1 MQAAAA
7 AMAISTPRSIPILG
21 AHELVG
27 QRAGFALFEPV
38 SFDLHAGQLL
48 WLEGDNG
55 VGKTT
60 LLRGLL
66 GLSLLK
72 FTGLNFQG
80 QPLPAAR
87 AQMQQQ
93 SRWLSHQST
102 LKSVLSVSQNWQFW
116 AALYHAGPI
125 DAAELASSL
134 GLDGLE
140 TQPIASL
147 SAGQKKRAQL
157 ALLRFG
163 NPALWLLDEPFA
175 NLDQSGIKLVEQL
188 ICQHLDLGGAALST
202 SHGVLGTG
210 SALASRASALKLRP
224 AILLPT
230 NELAND

>member
-1 MQAAAA
+1 
-7 AMAISTPRSIPILG
+7 MAISTPTSIPILG
-21 AHELVG
+21 AHELIG
-27 QRAGFALFEPV
+27 ARAGFALFEPV
-38 SFDLHAGQLL
+38 SFALHAGQLL

-66 GLSLLK
+66 GLSPLK

-87 AQMQQQ
+87 ALMQRQ

-102 LKSVLSVSQNWQFW
+102 LKSSLSVAQNWQFW
-116 AALYHAGPI
+116 AALYDAGPI
-125 DAAELASSL
+125 DSVGLASSL

-140 TQPIASL
+140 AQPVVSL

-157 ALLRFG
+157 ALLSFG

-175 NLDQSGIKLVEQL
+175 NLDQSGIKLVERL
-188 ICQHLDLGGAALST
+188 ICQHLDQGGAALST

-210 SALASRASALKLRP
+210 SALAARASALKLRP
-224 AILLPT
+224 AKLVQMD
-230 NELAND
+230 ELADG

>member
-1 MQAAAA
+1 MQGEAVTSA
-7 AMAISTPRSIPILG
+7 IPILG
-21 AHELVG
+21 ARKLVG
-27 QRAGFALFEPV
+27 ARSGFALFEPV
-38 SFDLHAGQLL
+38 SFDLYAGNLL

-66 GLSLLK
+66 GLSPLDFASLS
-72 FTGLNFQG
+72 FEG

-87 AQMQQQ
+87 ALMQRQ

-102 LKSVLSVSQNWQFW
+102 LKSVLSVAQNWQFW
-116 AALYHAGPI
+116 AMLYDDAPI
-125 DAAELASSL
+125 DSSELAQAM

-140 TQPIASL
+140 DQLVASL

-157 ALLRFG
+157 ALLQFG
-163 NPALWLLDEPFA
+163 KPALWLLDEPFA
-175 NLDQSGIKLVEQL
+175 NLDQSGIKLVERL
-188 ICQHLDLGGAALST
+188 ICQHLDQGGAALST

-224 AILLPT
+224 AK
-230 NELAND
+230 LAQMDES